1 MDFFLSI
8 KVTSIDVPN
17 RFDWGKTYHALLQVS
32 WAVVEAVVVGAA
44 TMEAA
49 ALEDAAPQAV
59 TIHLIMQDNTLLDLF
74 TNFKSYS

>member
-1 MDFFLSI
+1 MIFFLSI
-8 KVTSIDVPN
+8 KVTSIDVQN

-32 WAVVEAVVVGAA
+32 WAVVEAVVVVVA

-59 TIHLIMQDNTLLDLF
+59 TIHLIIQDNTHLLPF
-74 TNFKSYS
+74 TNLKTTF